1 MRILL
6 YRGDGVVE
14 PWARDFAAELPH
26 AETVVWEEGEGAAP
40 CAPCDYAVLWAP
52 TPALLDALAQA
63 GDRLK
68 AIFLMGAGV
77 DALLKFGDA
86 LPPVPIIRLG
96 DAGMA
101 EQMSEYVAHA
111 VLRYFRRFDE
121 YERQAREGIW
131 RPLAVPD
138 KRDFT
143 VGVLG
148 LGKLGVP
155 VARTLRQLGF
165 PVRGWSRTPKDLP
178 GVACFDGMAAL
189 DEFLAGTRV
198 LVCMLPLTPDTHN
211 LLDRARLSR
220 LPEGACLV
228 NVARGAL
235 VAEPDLLAL
244 IRAGHIAGA
253 TLDVFR
259 NEPLPA
265 PHPFWSE
272 PRITITPHISALTLR
287 AEAVRQIAAKIKLLE
302 SGELVADV
310 VDRNRGY

>member
-6 YRGDGVVE
+6 YRGDGVIA
-14 PWARDFAAELPH
+14 PWADDFAAALPH
-26 AETVVWEEGEGAAP
+26 AELVVWQEGERA
-40 CAPCDYAVLWAP
+40 APCDYAVLWAP
-52 TPALLDALAQA
+52 TPALLDQL
-63 GDRLK
+63 RTVK
-68 AIFLMGAGV
+68 AIFLMGAGA
-77 DALLKFGDA
+77 DALLKFGAA
-86 LPPVPIIRLG
+86 LPPVPIVRLG

-101 EQMSEYVAHA
+101 EQMVDYVAHA
-111 VLRYFRRFDE
+111 VLRYFRRLDD
-121 YERQAREGIW
+121 YERQAREGLW
-131 RPLAVPD
+131 RPLALPD

-155 VARTLRQLGF
+155 VVRTLRQLGF

-178 GVACFDGMAAL
+178 GVACFDGMDRL
-189 DEFLAGTRV
+189 DDFLAGTRV
-198 LVCMLPLTPDTHN
+198 LVCMLPLTPETNN

-220 LPEGACLV
+220 LPEGAYVV
-228 NVARGAL
+228 NVARGAQ

-287 AEAVRQIAAKIKLLE
+287 AEAVRQIAVKIKLLE
-302 SGELVADV
+302 QGETVADI
-310 VDRNRGY
+310 VDLAYGY

>member
-6 YRGDGVVE
+6 YRGDGVIE

-26 AETVVWEEGEGAAP
+26 AEIVVWEEGERV
-40 CAPCDYAVLWAP
+40 APCDYAVLWAP
-52 TPALLDALAQA
+52 SPALLDQLRHAHAAL
-63 GDRLK
+63 R
-68 AIFLMGAGV
+68 AIFLMGAGA
-77 DALLKFGDA
+77 DAFLKFGDA
-86 LPPVPIIRLG
+86 LPPVPIVRLG

-101 EQMSEYVAHA
+101 EQMADYAAHA

-121 YERQAREGIW
+121 YERQARDGLW
-131 RPLAVPD
+131 RPLAPHD
-138 KRDFT
+138 KQTFT

-178 GVACFDGMAAL
+178 GVECFAGMDQL
-189 DEFLAGTRV
+189 DRFLAATRV
-198 LVCMLPLTPDTHN
+198 LVCLLPLTPDTHN

-220 LPEGACLV
+220 LPQGAYLV
-228 NVARGAL
+228 NVARGAQ

-265 PHPFWSE
+265 PHPFWNE

-287 AEAVRQIAAKIKLLE
+287 EEAVRQIAAKIRLLE
-302 SGELVADV
+302 SGERVADV
-310 VDRNRGY
+310 VDLERGY